1 MLHWGSKEGYQRMKG
16 ENIQGIPCDKYNG
29 TLRLDETDLKGE
41 VTIFYWWNC
50 KYIRYPFFIN
60 IIVNR
65 TF

>member
-50 KYIRYPFFIN
+50 KYFAQR
-60 IIVNR
+60 
-65 TF
+65 

>member
-50 KYIRYPFFIN
+50 KYFMIKGWR
-60 IIVNR
+60 NR
-65 TF
+65 F

>member
-50 KYIRYPFFIN
+50 KYIHFI
-60 IIVNR
+60 
-65 TF
+65 

>member
-1 MLHWGSKEGYQRMKG
+1 MAHMLHWGSKEGYQRMKG

-50 KYIRYPFFIN
+50 KYIHRYSASFQN
-60 IIVNR
+60 LR
-65 TF
+65 